1 MAANAPEMGGSI
13 GDANGANMKTAPS
26 SGSSAGGGNNGWAA
40 MGFVGSRLS
49 GLSGTA
55 TRYNPL
61 EGVGSLA
68 DGVNKTRKSATRFFA
83 CSEFSKPKNR
93 GELVDRLRSN
103 TYQFKLMYGILYLGV
118 LVYYLLT
125 SMSLVFGVVLIAG
138 SWTYFFAIT
147 NADTPMTIGGH
158 TLGRKEKTFCCIVG
172 SLLVA
177 VFTGIFSTL
186 LWVLAVG
193 SILTVAHAS
202 FRKKLE
208 SDPLFEL
215 EQEVDGAG
223 SFA

>member
-1 MAANAPEMGGSI
+1 MAALDGAI
-13 GDANGANMKTAPS
+13 GDNQGANMKSAPS
-26 SGSSAGGGNNGWAA
+26 SNGGDSSNGTGPGWTS

-55 TRYNPL
+55 TKYNPL
-61 EGVGSLA
+61 EGVTSIA
-68 DGVNKTRKSATRFFA
+68 QGVNKTRKSATRFFA
-83 CSEFSKPKNR
+83 CSEFSKPANR
-93 GELVDRLRSN
+93 GELMDRLRSN

-125 SMSLVFGVVLIAG
+125 SMSLVFGVCLIAG

-158 TLGRKEKTFCCIVG
+158 TLGRKEKTFCCVVG

-193 SILTVAHAS
+193 TILTVGHAS

-223 SFA
+223 QFA